1 MPDSSTPDVTQL
13 LKQWSGGDRDALEQ
27 LLPLVY
33 RELHLLAERY
43 LRRERSDH
51 TLQATALVH
60 EAYLKLI
67 DQREVRWQNRAHFYG
82 VAAQAMRRI
91 LVDHARGHMAAKRGS
106 GGVKLSLDDEQ
117 NPVAVVSS
125 EKAEEM
131 VALDDALNRLAERD
145 QQQARIV
152 ELRFFGGLSIE
163 ETAEVL
169 GVGTATVIRKWRTA
183 RAFLYSHVQG
193 GDG

>member
-1 MPDSSTPDVTQL
+1 MSATPEVTQL
-13 LKQWSGGDRDALEQ
+13 LLKWSNGDREALEN

-33 RELHLLAERY
+33 KELHQLAARY

-67 DQREVRWQNRAHFYG
+67 DQREVRWQNRAHFFG

-106 GGVKLSLDDEQ
+106 GGVKLSLED
-117 NPVAVVSS
+117 NAAAIVSA
-125 EKAEEM
+125 EKAAEM
-131 VALDDALNRLAERD
+131 VAPAHAPNRPPEFH
-145 QQQARIV
+145 QQKSRIV
-152 ELRFFGGLSIE
+152 ELRFFGGLS
-163 ETAEVL
+163 
-169 GVGTATVIRKWRTA
+169 
-183 RAFLYSHVQG
+183 
-193 GDG
+193 